1 MKKYTKKTYE
11 KWHFRKRA
19 YERYG
24 IRLRKKDIAQIR
36 DIIENGEYLYKYL
49 RTYTRWYYL
58 IDFYGKII
66 YLIYDRKRH
75 VPVTALPRENFFNMW
90 RL

>member
-1 MKKYTKKTYE
+1 MEGHTKKTYE
-11 KWHFRKRA
+11 KWHFRKRIK
-19 YERYG
+19 ERYR
-24 IRLRKKDIAQIR
+24 ISVNKRDIAQIR
-36 DIIENGEYLYKYL
+36 DMIEKGKYLYKHP

-58 IDFYGKII
+58 IDFYGRIV
-66 YLIYDRKRH
+66 YLVYDRKRH